1 MLAPARIEERMQGVW
16 PNPEGYEIRHR
27 TAYRVHERV
36 AETYTVGRVFLAGDA
51 AHINN
56 PLGGMG
62 MNGGV
67 HDAFNLAEKLT
78 QVWRGA
84 DLSLMGRYSRQ
95 RRKVALDVVQAQA
108 LRNRQLLN
116 QRDPAVRRA
125 HHDELRA
132 IVADPAKHRAYL
144 LRSAMIQ
151 SLRDLES
158 VA

>member
-1 MLAPARIEERMQGVW
+1 MQGVY
-16 PNPEGYEIRHR
+16 PNPGGYEIRHR

-36 AETYTVGRVFLAGDA
+36 AETYVRGRVLLAGDA

-67 HDAFNLAEKLT
+67 HDAFNLADKLT
-78 QVWRGA
+78 QVWRGGDP
-84 DLSLMGRYSRQ
+84 DLLARYDRQ
-95 RRKVALDVVQAQA
+95 RRRVALDVVQQQA
-108 LRNRQLLN
+108 LRNRQILN
-116 QRDPAVRRA
+116 QREPAARRA

-132 IVADPAKHRAYL
+132 IVADPVRHRAHL

-151 SLRDLES
+151 SLRDLED